1 MKLLN
6 KTSLIIVTVT
16 LFIFFLGGITFYK
29 IIYSVITN
37 SVDKELIRQ
46 KSAII
51 EEIIKIEEVEHTVPI
66 TIGKIQIKHME
77 PGFHVQDVLKDTV
90 LFEKNENIYTPYR
103 HLCFSA
109 TINGNSYKIS
119 VFRSMVETESLIE
132 QIVKTMML
140 MMFAFI
146 LALFFLNRFF
156 FKRIWVEFFS
166 TLDRVKNYNI
176 HDEPVLN
183 LEYSEV
189 EEFQL
194 LNEVFEKLTE
204 RIHRDYR
211 NLKEFTENV
220 SHEIQTPLSIMHSK
234 IELLLQHPG
243 YTDEQIDQISKLN
256 EAVNRLSNLNKVFIL
271 LTRIENN
278 QFPELSKVH
287 LKERIEYHLENFK
300 EIAEARNI
308 KISRNLDVDFTTNIN
323 SGLADILIIN
333 LLKNAIRHNFDNGVL
348 IVNLFGNSFQVINT
362 GPKHDIPTDQLFN
375 RFVKTHMN
383 ADSIGLGLALVK
395 KICELYSF
403 EVKYT
408 FEEDLHII
416 TILFNK

>member
-16 LFIFFLGGITFYK
+16 LFIFFLGGISFYK
-29 IIYSVITN
+29 IIYAVITKR
-37 SVDKELIRQ
+37 VDKELVRQ
-46 KSAII
+46 KTAII
-51 EEIIKIEEVEHTVPI
+51 DEIGRIDEIENTVPI
-66 TIGKIQIKHME
+66 TIGKIQIKRQE
-77 PGFHVQDVLKDTV
+77 QGFQIPDLLKDTV
-90 LFEKNENIYTPYR
+90 LYEKNENLYIPYR
-103 HLCFSA
+103 FLQFST
-109 TINGNSYKIS
+109 TIHGNSYKIS
-119 VFRSMVETESLIE
+119 VYRSMLEAESLIE

-156 FKRIWVEFFS
+156 FKRIWDEFFS
-166 TLDRVKNYNI
+166 TLNRVKNYNI
-176 HDEPVLN
+176 HDEPLLN
-183 LEYSEV
+183 LSFSEV
-189 EEFQL
+189 EEFQQ

-243 YTDEQIDQISKLN
+243 YTDEQIAQISKLS
-256 EAVNRLSNLNKVFIL
+256 EAVNRLSNINKVFIL

-300 EIAEARNI
+300 EIAEAKNI

-323 SGLADILIIN
+323 TGLADILIIN

-375 RFVKTHMN
+375 RFVKTHKN
-383 ADSIGLGLALVK
+383 VESIGLGLALVK
-395 KICELYSF
+395 KICELYGF
-403 EVKYT
+403 DVKYT
-408 FEEDLHII
+408 FEEDLHMI
-416 TILFNK
+416 TVLFNK